1 MAGQPG
7 QVGLGEV
14 ERAALGLE
22 RGRDPPRL
30 VEHVR
35 HGLDRRQA
43 SVAAA
48 HERQS
53 AHVHAGVHHD
63 LACGAVAAHEVRR
76 QPDGDGRERGE
87 RSERGAHLGPPL
99 LLASRGVRSRRA
111 RQHAT
116 VVGGEVAGPC
126 SHLHVAHAGQPHLDA
141 AEAAVA
147 LRVRGLVREQVVGL
161 RVLRDRLQPRP
172 QVVRV
177 LDHEAAGV
185 DRDGV
190 HRGAHPLLAAPGHDL
205 DDSGGCRPD
214 HIQALGAQR
223 RRQSDQ
229 ASGVERIDDHAGP
242 RGRVGDAS
250 HVEAQ
255 ATSRG
260 EAGNEAIRNEEERLA
275 ARDSRQAA
283 AHALEHLQRE
293 PRVVDGFS
301 EHDPRP
307 APRLPLGRPCVLED
321 ADRHDLLDRRGEGHR
336 VPRLDHLR
344 LVLGDVDI
352 PPVGAPALRR
362 QPRQRLAQDRAVG
375 GELLRERRRAAR
387 RHERHLVLRPQVLV
401 EEALE
406 GLAHADEALEL
417 HVDVVDREHD
427 VARGQLRLA
436 FRRHAPGGDGRR
448 RRRARPPRSA
458 ARTPGTARSSAACRP
473 RTRRNPRGAG
483 RFAAARAFP

>member
-1 MAGQPG
+1 MSFG
-7 QVGLGEV
+7 
-14 ERAALGLE
+14 
-22 RGRDPPRL
+22 
-30 VEHVR
+30 
-35 HGLDRRQA
+35 
-43 SVAAA
+43 
-48 HERQS
+48 
-53 AHVHAGVHHD
+53 
-63 LACGAVAAHEVRR
+63 
-76 QPDGDGRERGE
+76 
-87 RSERGAHLGPPL
+87 
-99 LLASRGVRSRRA
+99 
-111 RQHAT
+111 
-116 VVGGEVAGPC
+116 
-126 SHLHVAHAGQPHLDA
+126 
-141 AEAAVA
+141 
-147 LRVRGLVREQVVGL
+147 
-161 RVLRDRLQPRP
+161 DRLQPCP

-229 ASGVERIDDHAGP
+229 ASGVERIDDHTGP
-242 RGRVGDAS
+242 RGRVRDAP

-301 EHDPRP
+301 EHNPRP

-344 LVLGDVDI
+344 LVLGEVDI

-427 VARGQLRLA
+427 VASGQLRLA
-436 FRRHAPGGDGRR
+436 FRRHVPGGDGRR
-448 RRRARPPRSA
+448 RRGRDRLARPRERLELHDRLRLAVLEHGEILATQAGSRPPALFLDDDVDAHELDARRGQDGGGGRLRRLRAQRGRARQDAEQADESYRRAAAFSHHVQSRATGSQGRHTPRVPAGRRRPPRGALAGSCGRPLPA
-458 ARTPGTARSSAACRP
+458 DGARVPAVP
-473 RTRRNPRGAG
+473 
-483 RFAAARAFP
+483 